1 MEALRRSSALFLSLL
16 MATGGCQA
24 SFDSERVSVDTGTFG
39 NTVVTLVCKRLAYL
53 DSLQAVAAGTA
64 TSVDVRGDAYRDIC
78 RLGLAPPGDAPA
90 DLKALEARRDRITP
104 AVDAIFPDDFLTNLQ
119 GFLTSNDF
127 LTTYDDGTATAA
139 IDGLIGMLRL
149 FSADDQATAALE
161 RFGTRL
167 GYRPIEPG
175 LGAVK
180 AAVQYPKLHD
190 LLLTLTTAITP
201 GGSAKG
207 EWDHLVAAAGAAL
220 RDAQVAADPDDSQ
233 RTSQIAVNLLLTEST
248 LLGSATRSI
257 PLVRRDRRGLAAVST
272 AAAALPAPFVDA
284 DQDGLA
290 DADTVGRYLDVTG
303 QPMDVPPPFALP
315 PGEDPIAWMYHDP
328 TGRPLDGDGG
338 ALLYDYVDLDKT
350 VLSAL
355 SRDAVK
361 LLDPQKGTALD
372 LVRGASALMG
382 PRVQATRTY
391 DNGETLDYR
400 GYALA
405 ESGLLDMLYGY
416 ATMLRDP
423 GIYDTLALT
432 RTLMVDHP
440 AETARLLEAVIT
452 AARKGNAHPEA
463 QIPAGAPMW
472 DDMMP
477 VVRQIL
483 AKPALVD
490 ALMKAMELPSTA
502 QLGTRFQKYMTYKDQ
517 FNIDPSSQAVTG
529 AFATP
534 VDRAQLD
541 QGFNRSLFQRL
552 LLLINDSNNAVA
564 CNKQDAKVKQAGIT
578 VATYDACEMFRV
590 NNLAVFYLQSI
601 AYAKDGNGNIVC
613 EDAGGAFNPTKTSA
627 TAAGCANFGSGW
639 RPRPKADF
647 NYNWSKGLLSPGLVD
662 LLGGDGY
669 VEGQAG
675 IVGMRSHPTP
685 EALNRVLF
693 LNPQPAFLQDI
704 VDPIRDKDGDLFTA
718 QHAGTLPVWEKEGFY
733 DQVRPVVQAFAD
745 NNAEQLFVDLLRVL
759 NKHWASPQST
769 STQTTNPSG
778 PQYVWGSKAVTY
790 EPLIIDMLADGSLMG
805 ALVGTAPVLNAVT
818 VNSKKYPAIIRAAAT
833 FLVTPQAG
841 LTSRTGA
848 TTTTTADG
856 QPVAQLSPWHIL
868 ADAYQIKAARLAA
881 SGAEGEAW
889 TDSVSEVVDV
899 LLRADDVPTVGWQ
912 FRNPRMRG
920 VSEALINFLITRVF
934 AHDIAGDRA
943 TWLSTDLP
951 KKIEDTLA
959 NPLFAGM
966 ADFVLSLEATPE
978 TRVELE
984 GFLGYLVDEVSNEQT
999 FTTSLTSVGDLLQLA
1014 LDDEDLAPIA
1024 HVAGE
1029 AIKPE
1034 RGWLDAHLMF
1044 VKQARA
1050 SDSNQALV
1058 QIVRNLYSEHR
1069 AGHTALG
1076 DVVDGISEVLRQRP
1090 YDDLDAH
1097 YSAAD
1102 YKALLDGLASFL
1114 DENKRGLR
1122 KFIRIIQSRNYP

>member
-1 MEALRRSSALFLSLL
+1 MEARRRSSALFLSLL

-53 DSLQAVAAGTA
+53 DSLAAKADGTA
-64 TSVDVRGDAYRDIC
+64 ATVDVRGDTYRDVC

-90 DLKALEARRDRITP
+90 DLKALEARRDRVTP

-139 IDGLIGMLRL
+139 IDGLIGTLRL
-149 FSADDQATAALE
+149 FSADDKATAALE

-175 LGAVK
+175 LGAVR

-207 EWDHLVAAAGAAL
+207 EWDHLVAATGAAL
-220 RDAQVAADPDDSQ
+220 RDAQVAADPEDNQ
-233 RTSQIAVNLLLTEST
+233 RTSQIAVNLLLTESS
-248 LLGSATRSI
+248 LLGSPMKSI
-257 PLVRRDRRGLAAVST
+257 PLVRRDRRGLASVST
-272 AAAALPAPFVDA
+272 AAATLPAPFVDS

-290 DADTVGRYLDVTG
+290 DADSVGRYLNASG

-315 PGEDPIAWMYHDP
+315 PGEDPIAWQYHDA
-328 TGRPLDGDGG
+328 TGRPLDGDAG

-391 DNGETLDYR
+391 DDGETLDYR
-400 GYALA
+400 GYDLA

-416 ATMLRDP
+416 STMLRDP
-423 GIYDTLALT
+423 GIYDTLVLA

-440 AETARLLEAVIT
+440 AQTAQLLEAVIA
-452 AARKGNAHPEA
+452 AARKGDAHPEA

-517 FNIDPSSQAVTG
+517 FNIDPNSQAVTG
-529 AFATP
+529 SFATM
-534 VDRAQLD
+534 VDRTQTD

-552 LLLINDSNNAVA
+552 LLLINDSNGAQA

-578 VATYDACEMFRV
+578 VATYNACEMFKV
-590 NNLAVFYLQSI
+590 DNLAVFYLQSI

-613 EDAGGAFNPTKTSA
+613 EDDKGDFDATKSSA
-627 TAAGCANFGSGW
+627 TAAGCASFGSGW

-647 NYNWSKGLLSPGLVD
+647 NYNWNKGILSPGLVG

-669 VEGQAG
+669 IEGQAG
-675 IVGMRSHPTP
+675 IAGMRSHPTP

-704 VDPIRDKDGDLFTA
+704 VDPLRDRNNNLFTSK
-718 QHAGTLPVWEKEGFY
+718 HAGTLPVWEKEGFY
-733 DQVRPVVQAFAD
+733 DQVRPIVQAFAD
-745 NNAEQLFVDLLRVL
+745 TNSEQLFVDLLAVL
-759 NKHWASPQST
+759 NKHWASAQSID
-769 STQTTNPSG
+769 TQTATPTG
-778 PQYVWGSKAVTY
+778 PDYVFGSHAGTY
-790 EPLIIDMLADGSLMG
+790 EPLIVDMLSDGTLMG
-805 ALVGTAPVLNAVT
+805 ALTATAPTFNAIT
-818 VNSKKYPAIIRAAAT
+818 INNKKYATIVRNAAT
-833 FLVTPQAG
+833 YLVTPQAG
-841 LTSRTGA
+841 LANRKGA
-848 TTTTTADG
+848 TASTTSDG
-856 QPVAQLSPWHIL
+856 KPVAQLSPWQIL
-868 ADAYQIKAARLAA
+868 ADAYQVKTARLAA

-899 LLRADDVPTVGWQ
+899 LLRADNVPTVGWQ

-920 VSEALINFLITRVF
+920 VSEALINFLITRVYV
-934 AHDIAGDRA
+934 HDLTGDRA

-951 KKIEDTLA
+951 RKVEDTLA
-959 NPLFAGM
+959 NPLFAGL

-999 FTTSLTSVGDLLQLA
+999 FDTSLTSVGDLLQLA

-1034 RGWLDAHLMF
+1034 RGWLDAHLVF

-1050 SDSNQALV
+1050 SDSNQVLV
-1058 QIVRNLYSEHR
+1058 QIIRNVYSEHR
-1069 AGHTALG
+1069 PGHTALG

-1102 YKALLDGLASFL
+1102 YKALLDGLANFL